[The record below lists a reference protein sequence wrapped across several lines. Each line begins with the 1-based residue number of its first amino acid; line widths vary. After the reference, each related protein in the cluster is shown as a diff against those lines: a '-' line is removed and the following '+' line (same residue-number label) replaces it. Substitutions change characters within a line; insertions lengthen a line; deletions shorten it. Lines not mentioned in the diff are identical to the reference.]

1 MLVVVYLQLSVA
13 FLQVSSRIVKLVVRN
28 NALTTVH
35 GIENLKSLMG
45 LDLSYNIISNFSE
58 LEILGTLSL
67 LQNLW
72 LEGNPICCARWYR
85 GHMFSFFRNPENV
98 SSKLQ
103 ASNSLFSV
111 TVCLVGGSKWVG
123 TGSTHID
130 PCLVGGLYGLGWSL
144 ERNILLRCGL
154 S

>member
-1 MLVVVYLQLSVA
+1 LPDSLAYSGYMLVVVYLQLSVA

-85 GHMFSFFRNPENV
+85 GHVFSFFRNPENV

-111 TVCLVGGSKWVG
+111 TFPIIIVCSAV
-123 TGSTHID
+123 
-130 PCLVGGLYGLGWSL
+130 L
-144 ERNILLRCGL
+144 E
-154 S
+154 